1 MLMGWGIILFII
13 IIYLM
18 KRKNQTIC
26 NATPVAAPAN
36 SSLERTITGETGGNT
51 PITTEVQSDHHYHH
65 HYIFDWSMVVG
76 SEGEGEPFLLGLIA
90 FQIDNVSFL

>member
-1 MLMGWGIILFII
+1 
-13 IIYLM
+13 M

-26 NATPVAAPAN
+26 NATPVAAPVN

-65 HYIFDWSMVVG
+65 H
-76 SEGEGEPFLLGLIA
+76 L
-90 FQIDNVSFL
+90 QRK